1 VAQWQVI
8 DLLQQRRAVSFEDSC
23 NEEEEEEWKA
33 AMGRVCGLEVRVD
46 AAEAG

>member
-1 VAQWQVI
+1 MAQWQVT
-8 DLLQQRRAVSFEDSC
+8 DLLQRRRAVSFEDSC
-23 NEEEEEEWKA
+23 NEEEEEWKA